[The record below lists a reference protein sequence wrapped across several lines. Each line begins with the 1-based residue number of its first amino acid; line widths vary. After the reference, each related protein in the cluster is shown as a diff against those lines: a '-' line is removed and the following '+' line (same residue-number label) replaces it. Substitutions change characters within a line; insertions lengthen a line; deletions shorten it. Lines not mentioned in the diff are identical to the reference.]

1 MNAIRNE
8 RGVALVLVLIL
19 SLVGLA
25 MVAALLF
32 MVTQS
37 TSMSGYHRLYRTA
50 EDAGLGGTSIAAEYI
65 NSTIPLAAQTI
76 EINATSLPLLASTNM
91 GAVLNARYATQLAG
105 GKIPC
110 VIQKLTLS
118 TEDWSNCDATDATG
132 NLDKSLDPTKEP
144 DIHFDLGNY
153 TVYAKI
159 VDTVPGNTDS
169 GGLKPGALRG
179 TGVVDSQGRISPA
192 ANPSLYRIEVQAQ
205 GTSNAREVSR
215 YSVLYAY

>member
-1 MNAIRNE
+1 MEMVRNE
-8 RGVALVLVLIL
+8 KGVALVLVLIL
-19 SLVGLA
+19 SLIGLA

-50 EDAGLGGTSIAAEYI
+50 EDAGLGGTSVVTEYI
-65 NSTIPLAAQTI
+65 TSAIPLVAQ
-76 EINATSLPLLASTNM
+76 ELKLDNTSM
-91 GAVLNARYATQLAG
+91 AVLNTSGLGATLNAKYETQLTAG
-105 GKIPC
+105 VTPC
-110 VIQKLTLS
+110 LIQKLAS
-118 TEDWSNCDATDATG
+118 STG
-132 NLDKSLDPTKEP
+132 NWTSCGSSDESLDPTEEP
-144 DIHFDLGNY
+144 DLKFDLGNY
-153 TVYAKI
+153 RVYTKI
-159 VDTVPGNTDS
+159 VDTVQGNTDS

-205 GTSNAREVSR
+205 GKTNTREVSR